1 MGAQPGLP
9 GAQTR
14 GHAPAPPNPKESHR
28 GKRRTAGHSAGVS
41 RWHARRARGTHV
53 SASARFPAFW
63 TYTPADDVLVRAH
76 EAATA
81 TRPVPTQEL
90 RKRYSSLIGS
100 LQHAVTSRPE
110 IAAAMGLLGS
120 CMTCCTEELYELA
133 MRVLVYLGRTA
144 RLGTA
149 YSKHSDGSTKVVVRA
164 DANWSTTRST
174 TGYVIKLAGAS
185 VAHASRRQHCIS
197 MSTCEAELIA
207 LADAAIELLSLEPVL
222 TKLGYEHKGEAY
234 EVGTDNKA
242 AYDLCHRFTSAQN
255 SRHIDRK
262 LFKMRE
268 LRGAGRV
275 TVRYIPTD
283 ENEADL
289 FTKILG
295 RHAFEKHRKTVLNLS
310 ADNGVEQSRKLRAAA
325 KTTVPKE

>member
-1 MGAQPGLP
+1 MLAKSQ
-9 GAQTR
+9 
-14 GHAPAPPNPKESHR
+14 NDIFKVIF
-28 GKRRTAGHSAGVS
+28 KR
-41 RWHARRARGTHV
+41 
-53 SASARFPAFW
+53 
-63 TYTPADDVLVRAH
+63 LKI
-76 EAATA
+76 
-81 TRPVPTQEL
+81 L
-90 RKRYSSLIGS
+90 
-100 LQHAVTSRPE
+100 
-110 IAAAMGLLGS
+110 
-120 CMTCCTEELYELA
+120 
-133 MRVLVYLGRTA
+133 
-144 RLGTA
+144 
-149 YSKHSDGSTKVVVRA
+149 
-164 DANWSTTRST
+164 
-174 TGYVIKLAGAS
+174 
-185 VAHASRRQHCIS
+185 
-197 MSTCEAELIA
+197 
-207 LADAAIELLSLEPVL
+207 
-222 TKLGYEHKGEAY
+222 Y
-234 EVGTDNKA
+234 EVGTDNKV